1 MSIKPTIP
9 DNHEI
14 EVVKAGKTGLFT
26 NYIFKA
32 IPLAF
37 DESMSYYET
46 LCALLNYLKNT
57 IIPTVNNNAD
67 ATSELQNLYTE
78 LKNYVDTYFD
88 NLDVQEEINNKLDEM
103 TESGELERIIIKY
116 FQNIT
121 VSYKQFGAK
130 GDGKTDDF
138 LAILNT
144 HLYANEHGIKVI
156 GEATSNYYIKNITQ
170 TIPIKTNVD
179 WNNCKFTIDD
189 SDNTLNNI
197 PLFEVKSNNQIEELD
212 NIISSINKG
221 QTVIPNLSYRGDIIV
236 EAINSNKKDYIR
248 TGSLKNEGS
257 NRTEIFRVDNLGNVL
272 DEIYFDFTNITSLK
286 VRNIDKTKLFIKNA
300 NFTTIINQIDS
311 YNYYS
316 RNIVI
321 SRDNTIVDNI
331 THTLENENVSTSSPY
346 SGFIYT
352 NFCYNIKINN
362 CTLSGHKF
370 FIDSETNTSKGNYDI
385 QNYKTLY
392 CYINNLNQINSIID
406 TKLWGLHTSNYSKN
420 LYFDKCNI
428 SRIDSHRGVYNIS
441 IKNCILGH
449 QSMRLIGAGKCIIE
463 NTNVYNSTEFLL
475 LREDYGA
482 SWDGDISII
491 NCKYQDKTG
500 RYIRSI
506 IRAINA
512 GNHNYGYK
520 CYGGRNITIE
530 NFEYNSLNNN
540 KCAIYNTGNT
550 IPDNIDYSA
559 NYEENVSNSVYPLIY
574 PSSLKCKKLF
584 SSINTN
590 YFVLTQQ
597 KDIENEYCDNLG
609 YIPLTVNANT
619 IYSLSSKYTFN
630 TYIELDDVIFNDISS
645 ETYKNGLCNLW
656 DLRSFQTKPYQ
667 NTYRPIFYLKIKNCK
682 NLYLGLSGRGCYVE
696 TENCSINLITEGY
709 GGDYC
714 FFNLKKS
721 IINYQYANT
730 SNISSTRV
738 FNVSTNKLIID
749 NCQYTIQSGLT
760 LDDIREYEIPFNTI
774 TVNNNELKFSAIY
787 YNNNFWDGF
796 FKEFRNNSYYSNLI
810 NNNNLSPNAIV
821 TNIKRN

>member
-1 MSIKPTIP
+1 MNKFDYKNLTPFKWFVLENFPFIEADFDALTEWQLFCKLGK
-9 DNHEI
+9 EI
-14 EVVKAGKTGLFT
+14 NKIIDSQNIVGEQAENLT
-26 NYIFKA
+26 N
-32 IPLAF
+32 AF
-37 DESMSYYET
+37 
-46 LCALLNYLKNT
+46 
-57 IIPTVNNNAD
+57 NN
-67 ATSELQNLYTE
+67 
-78 LKNYVDTYFD
+78 LKNYVDNYFD
-88 NLDVQEEINNKLDEM
+88 NLDVQDEINNKLNEM
-103 TESGELERIIIKY
+103 AESGELERIIIQY

-257 NRTEIFRVDNLGNVL
+257 DRTEIFRVDNLGNVL

-286 VRNIDKTKLFIKNA
+286 VRNIDKTKLFIKNG

-362 CTLSGHKF
+362 CTLSAHKT
-370 FIDSETNTSKGNYDI
+370 FIDSKTNTSKGNYDI

-406 TKLWGLHTSNYSKN
+406 TTLWGLHTSNYSKN

-428 SRIDSHRGVYNIS
+428 SRIDSHRGIYNIS

-500 RYIRSI
+500 SYIRSI

-609 YIPLTVNANT
+609 YIPLTANANT

-630 TYIELDDVIFNDISS
+630 TYIEFDDVIFPDISS

-656 DLRSFQTKPYQ
+656 DLRSFQVKPYQ

-709 GGDYC
+709 SGDYC

-730 SNISSTRV
+730 SNISSTKV
-738 FNVSTNKLIID
+738 FSVSTNKLIID

-774 TVNNNELKFSAIY
+774 TVNNNELKFSAVY

-796 FKEFRNNSYYSNLI
+796 FNEFRNNSYYRNLI

>member
-1 MSIKPTIP
+1 MNNIEKIKP
-9 DNHEI
+9 
-14 EVVKAGKTGLFT
+14 TGLFT

-37 DESMSYYET
+37 DESLSYYET
-46 LCALLNYLKNT
+46 LCGLLDYLKNT
-57 IIPTVNNNAD
+57 VIPTVNNNAD
-67 ATSELQNLYTE
+67 AISELQNLYTE

-88 NLDVQEEINNKLDEM
+88 SLDVQEEINNKLDEM
-103 TESGELERIIIKY
+103 TESGELERIIIQY

-257 NRTEIFRVDNLGNVL
+257 DRTEIFRVDNLGNVL
-272 DEIYFDFTNITSLK
+272 DKIYFDFTNITSLK
-286 VRNIDKTKLFIKNA
+286 VRNIDKTKLLIKNG

-331 THTLENENVSTSSPY
+331 THTLKNENVSTSSPY

-362 CTLSGHKF
+362 CTLSAHKT
-370 FIDSETNTSKGNYDI
+370 FIDSKTNTSKGNYDI

-406 TKLWGLHTSNYSKN
+406 NKLWGLHTSNYSKN

-463 NTNVYNSTEFLL
+463 NTNVYNSSEFLL

-500 RYIRSI
+500 SYIRSI

-609 YIPLTVNANT
+609 DIPLTLNANS

-630 TYIELDDVIFNDISS
+630 TYIEFDDVIFPDISS

-656 DLRSFQTKPYQ
+656 NLRSFQVKPYQ

-730 SNISSTRV
+730 SNISSTKV
-738 FNVSTNKLIID
+738 FSVSTNKLIID

-774 TVNNNELKFSAIY
+774 TVNNNELKFSAVY

-810 NNNNLSPNAIV
+810 NNNNLSPNDIV